1 MMTLFARVAL
11 LALLPIL
18 LTGCIEINARSELL
32 PDGSAR
38 THTEIAIEKTAVA
51 QLMQM
56 QAEMKAASAKSS
68 RKDKSPVYTFSS
80 LCRSGIEDLVTQE
93 PPGQSTSKSKSKPKA
108 SAAAEV
114 KPPKI
119 IGTPSERGAFQVC
132 TLTETYTDP
141 MPQYQAA
148 MKRSGLSPEMAT
160 MELLPGGNGYRYG
173 GKIRLADVVAA
184 DKAKSGPT
192 AKTDTANEKMALA
205 MLTALMPRDAAMT
218 ISVTGVRVENT
229 NGVVSPDGTSVT
241 WKVPFLKVLDLS
253 PDAEPLE
260 LKADVY
266 FK

>member
-18 LTGCIEINARSELL
+18 LTGCIEINARTDLL

-56 QAEMKAASAKSS
+56 QTEMKAASAKSS
-68 RKDKSPVYTFSS
+68 RKPKSPAYTFAS
-80 LCRSGIEDLVTQE
+80 LCRNGIEDLVNQQQ
-93 PPGQSTSKSKSKPKA
+93 PGQTKSKPKA
-108 SAAAEV
+108 KAVAEV

-119 IGTPSERGAFQVC
+119 NGTPSERGAFQVC

-141 MPQYQAA
+141 LPQYQAA
-148 MKRSGLSPEMAT
+148 LKRSGLSPEMAT

-173 GKIRLADVVAA
+173 GKMRLADIVAA
-184 DKAKSGPT
+184 DKAKSGPS
-192 AKTDTANEKMALA
+192 AKSEAADERMALA

-218 ISVTGVRVENT
+218 LTVQGVRVENT
-229 NGVVSPDGTSVT
+229 NGVVSPDGTSVS
-241 WKVPFLKVLDLS
+241 WKIPFLKVLDLS